1 MRVLGRQPYRP
12 VWQAMREFTDRRD
25 KETPDELWLV
35 EHEPVYTQG
44 LAGKAEHLLAP
55 GDIPVVATDRGGQV
69 TYHGPGQVVAYPLI
83 DIQRRELGVRCLV
96 DRMEQAVIDLLAAD
110 GLQAERR
117 TGAPGVYIGEAKI
130 ASIGL
135 KVRHGRTYHGLALNV
150 SMDLAPFGG
159 INPCG
164 FSGLAMTRYADWIPG
179 KTWSEAA
186 TGLVEALCTRLEYY
200 PVTGSR

>member
-1 MRVLGRQPYRP
+1 
-12 VWQAMREFTDRRD
+12 MREFTDRRD

-44 LAGKAEHLLAP
+44 LAGKAEHLLSP
-55 GDIPVVATDRGGQV
+55 GDIPVVETDRGGQV
-69 TYHGPGQVVAYPLI
+69 TYHGPGQVVVYPLI
-83 DIQRRELGVRCLV
+83 DIQRRDLGVRCLV
-96 DRMEQAVIDLLAAD
+96 DRMEQAVIDLLATD
-110 GLQAERR
+110 GLRAERR
-117 TGAPGVYIGEAKI
+117 AGAPGVYIGEAKI

-164 FSGLAMTRYADWIPG
+164 FSGLAMTRYSDWIPG

-200 PVTGSR
+200 RSDESP